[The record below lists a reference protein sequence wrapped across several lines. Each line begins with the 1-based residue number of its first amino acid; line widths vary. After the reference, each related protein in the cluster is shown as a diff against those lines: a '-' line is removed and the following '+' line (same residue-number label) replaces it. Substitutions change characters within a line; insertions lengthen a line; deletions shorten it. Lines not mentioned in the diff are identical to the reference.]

1 MKILNDIT
9 DCKTCVYR
17 FLLFDGLGDAEY
29 AKLNHKRLEYKFTKG
44 ELIRKE
50 GDKVNS
56 FLYVRNG
63 LVKLFKTDNNGK
75 DHILSI
81 NKPGDFINLLT
92 IFSDS
97 NYSFSITALE
107 DTFICEVE
115 LDVLKELVLNNG
127 NFALKILNRM
137 SKIADSIIESS
148 YEIHKKQMKGRV
160 AYILAFL
167 ATKIYHSNTIKLP
180 ITRREIGQL
189 ISMTT
194 ENVIRTL
201 SEFRK
206 DEIISIDNKT
216 ITILDFDRLQNID
229 KTG

>member
-1 MKILNDIT
+1 MKVINDIS
-9 DCKTCVYR
+9 DCKSCVYR
-17 FLLFDGLGDAEY
+17 FLLFDGLSEAEY
-29 AKLNHKRLEYKFTKG
+29 AKVNHKRLEYKFTKG

-50 GDKVNS
+50 GDEVNS
-56 FLYVRNG
+56 FLYVRSG
-63 LVKLFKTDNNGK
+63 LVKLFKTDSNGK
-75 DHILSI
+75 DHIISI

-97 NYSFSITALE
+97 AYAFSITALE
-107 DTFICEVE
+107 DTYICEVE
-115 LDVLKELVLNNG
+115 LEVLKELILTNG

-137 SKIADSIIESS
+137 SKIADSIIENS

-160 AYILAFL
+160 AYILVFL
-167 ATKIYHSNTIKLP
+167 AKNIYRSNTLKLP

>member
-1 MKILNDIT
+1 M
-9 DCKTCVYR
+9 
-17 FLLFDGLGDAEY
+17 
-29 AKLNHKRLEYKFTKG
+29 
-44 ELIRKE
+44 
-50 GDKVNS
+50 
-56 FLYVRNG
+56 
-63 LVKLFKTDNNGK
+63 
-75 DHILSI
+75 
-81 NKPGDFINLLT
+81 LT

-97 NYSFSITALE
+97 NYAFSITALE

-115 LDVLKELVLNNG
+115 LEVLKELILNNG

-137 SKIADSIIESS
+137 SKIADSIIENS

-160 AYILAFL
+160 AFILVFL
-167 ATKIYHSNTIKLP
+167 ATKIYRNNTIKLP

-189 ISMTT
+189 ISLTT

>member
-1 MKILNDIT
+1 MKVINDIK
-9 DCKTCVYR
+9 DCKSCVYR
-17 FLLFDGLGDAEY
+17 FLLFDGLSEAEY
-29 AKLNHKRLEYKFTKG
+29 EKVNHKRIEYKYSKS
-44 ELIRKE
+44 ESIRKE
-50 GDKVNS
+50 GEEITS
-56 FLYVRNG
+56 FLYIRSG
-63 LVKLFKTDNNGK
+63 LVKLFKTDGNGK
-75 DHILSI
+75 DHIISI

-92 IFSDS
+92 VFSDS
-97 NYSFSITALE
+97 YYAFSITALE
-107 DTFICEVE
+107 ETYICEVE
-115 LDVLKELVLNNG
+115 LDVLKELILTNG
-127 NFALKILNRM
+127 NFALKMLNRM
-137 SKIADSIIESS
+137 SKIADSIIENS

-160 AYILAFL
+160 AYILTLL
-167 ATKIYHSNTIKLP
+167 ATKIYHNNTIKLP

-206 DEIISIDNKT
+206 DEIISIENKV

>member
-1 MKILNDIT
+1 MKVIKEIS
-9 DCKTCVYR
+9 DCKSCIYR
-17 FLLFDGLGDAEY
+17 FLLFDGLSEAEY
-29 AKLNHKRLEYKFTKG
+29 AKVNHKRIEYKYTKS

-50 GDKVNS
+50 GDSVNS
-56 FLYVRNG
+56 FLYVRSG

-75 DHILSI
+75 DHIISI

-92 IFSDS
+92 VFSDTA
-97 NYSFSITALE
+97 YTFSICALE

-115 LDVLKELVLNNG
+115 LDVLKELISTNG

-137 SKIADSIIESS
+137 SKIADAIIDNS

-160 AYILAFL
+160 AYILVFL
-167 ATKIYHSNTIKLP
+167 ANKIYHNNTFKLP

-189 ISMTT
+189 ISLTT

-206 DEIISIDNKT
+206 DEIIAIDNKT
-216 ITILDFDRLQNID
+216 ITILDFERLQNID

>member
-1 MKILNDIT
+1 MKVINDIEN
-9 DCKTCVYR
+9 CKSCVYR
-17 FLLFDGLGDAEY
+17 FLLFDGLSDTEY
-29 AKLNHKRLEYKFTKG
+29 AKINHRRIEYEFTKG

-50 GDKVNS
+50 GDEVNS
-56 FLYVRNG
+56 FLYVRSG
-63 LVKLFKTDNNGK
+63 LVKLFKTDSSGK
-75 DHILSI
+75 DHIISI

-92 IFSDS
+92 IFSNS
-97 NYSFSITALE
+97 AYAFSIAALE
-107 DTFICEVE
+107 ETYICEVD
-115 LDVLKELVLNNG
+115 LKVLKELILTNG

-137 SKIADSIIESS
+137 SKIADSIIENS

-160 AYILAFL
+160 AYILTFL
-167 ATKIYHSNTIKLP
+167 ATKIYHSNTVKLP

-216 ITILDFDRLQNID
+216 ISILDFDRLQNID
-229 KTG
+229 KIG

>member
-1 MKILNDIT
+1 MKVINDIEN
-9 DCKTCVYR
+9 CKSCIYR
-17 FLLFDGLGDAEY
+17 FLLFDGLSDVEFD
-29 AKLNHKRLEYKFTKG
+29 KVNHKRIEYKFAKG
-44 ELIRKE
+44 ELIRKV
-50 GDKVNS
+50 GDKVKS

-63 LVKLFKTDNNGK
+63 LVKLFKTDGNGK
-75 DHILSI
+75 DHIISI

-92 IFSDS
+92 VFSDS
-97 NYSFSITALE
+97 TYAFSITALE
-107 DTFICEVE
+107 DTYICEVE
-115 LDVLKELVLNNG
+115 LQVLKDLILTNG

-137 SKIADSIIESS
+137 SKIADSIIENS

-160 AYILAFL
+160 AYILTYL
-167 ATKIYHSNTIKLP
+167 ATKIYHSNTVKLP
-180 ITRREIGQL
+180 ITRREMGQL

-206 DEIISIDNKT
+206 DEIISIENKV
-216 ITILDFDRLQNID
+216 ITILDFDRLNNID